1 MVCDFLVI
9 ISNTVEVI
17 FVLLHTW
24 HEYAK
29 LWSQLSLYPWLCDIK
44 RVTIR
49 LTIPHNEDT
58 LEQKIFLHDEAIKKY
73 IYIYLLFIEFIFLWF
88 CHEM

>member
-1 MVCDFLVI
+1 
-9 ISNTVEVI
+9 
-17 FVLLHTW
+17 
-24 HEYAK
+24 
-29 LWSQLSLYPWLCDIK
+29 
-44 RVTIR
+44 VTIR